1 MKKKNLFKRCI
12 FITCFAI
19 VILFAVLTMLRYEVE
34 GEKTLPYKLSKIL
47 IISTVEG
54 NKIDDGQNLW
64 NISLN
69 QANDFYIYLDPEKEE
84 ETQTIKSIT
93 FDNFVITKSDLG
105 EAKIYRPTGDLN
117 NLYSLSKQNY
127 IGNKIVYLGDKI
139 DDLKS
144 LQLSNNGGVAGF
156 RLALENI
163 GNYVSN
169 DDTEIVYNGS
179 LLNKVG
185 ITNDKI
191 KMNLSFDIA
200 IQTNNN
206 VTYKGNINVDTPA
219 GDLTTEGSSNTEI
232 TNFDN
237 VVFKRVKTN

>member
-69 QANDFYIYLDPEKEE
+69 QANDFYIYLDPEKEV

-105 EAKIYRPTGDLN
+105 EAKIYIPTGDLN

-144 LQLSNNGGVAGF
+144 LQISNNGGVAGF

>member
-1 MKKKNLFKRCI
+1 M
-12 FITCFAI
+12 
-19 VILFAVLTMLRYEVE
+19 
-34 GEKTLPYKLSKIL
+34 
-47 IISTVEG
+47 
-54 NKIDDGQNLW
+54 
-64 NISLN
+64 
-69 QANDFYIYLDPEKEE
+69 
-84 ETQTIKSIT
+84 
-93 FDNFVITKSDLG
+93 
-105 EAKIYRPTGDLN
+105 
-117 NLYSLSKQNY
+117 YSLSKQNY

-144 LQLSNNGGVAGF
+144 LQISNNGGVAGF